1 VIPYQDIPHFKK
13 STIKGHA
20 GNLVIGKI
28 AGVTIA
34 AMQGRYHYY
43 EGHSIS
49 DVVFPIRVF
58 KLMNIEKLVVTNAA
72 GGIGKMLEPGDL
84 MIIRDHIN
92 LMGTNPLIGPND
104 ERFGTRFPDMSEIYN
119 KDLIDAAI
127 KCMRELHIDV
137 KKGVYCA
144 FTGPSY
150 ETPSEIK
157 MAATYGADAAGMST
171 VPEAIIAN
179 HMNMRVLGISC
190 ITNLASGISPH
201 KLTHTEVV
209 ETANKVKGKFLELL
223 KMMIPKL

>member
-1 VIPYQDIPHFKK
+1 LEKLLVALLLRCKVVIIITKDTAFLM
-13 STIKGHA
+13 SF
-20 GNLVIGKI
+20 
-28 AGVTIA
+28 
-34 AMQGRYHYY
+34 
-43 EGHSIS
+43 
-49 DVVFPIRVF
+49 FPVRVF
-58 KLMNIEKLVVTNAA
+58 KLMNIDKLVVTNAA

-119 KDLIDAAI
+119 KDLIDAAT

-157 MAATYGADAAGMST
+157 MASTYGADAAGMST
-171 VPEAIIAN
+171 VPETIVAN

-190 ITNLASGISPH
+190 VTNLASGISPH
-201 KLTHTEVV
+201 KLTHAEVV
-209 ETANKVKGKFLELL
+209 ETANKVKGKFLDLL